1 MAVTDAELRERCV
14 AVAHQAMEVDEH
26 RGTPA
31 EPAAWREHRMAGWP
45 AIYEIRI
52 LEGTDRAHAISG
64 CWARLMGDTGL
75 MDEALKR
82 AIVSF
87 VGMAREETTGPGLS
101 P

>member
-1 MAVTDAELRERCV
+1 MAMGETELRERCV
-14 AVAHQAMEVDEH
+14 AIAEQAMQGEEH

-52 LEGTDRAHAISG
+52 LEGTDRAHAISA
-64 CWARLMGDTGL
+64 CWARLMGEAGL
-75 MDEALKR
+75 MDEALNR

-87 VGMAREETTGPGLS
+87 IGIGRGETECTALS
-101 P
+101 A